1 MVSNLLMFSHGTQ
14 EWNCIKI
21 FAIKNGVSLYKNFN
35 IILNL
40 YFTEVNMEWISH
52 KMNTRSDTQMHFSY
66 NLSDKSSNLTEKY
79 KSHINR
85 INERQRYLR
94 CDFCDK
100 IFNYRCFSEQPINFL

>member
-1 MVSNLLMFSHGTQ
+1 
-14 EWNCIKI
+14 
-21 FAIKNGVSLYKNFN
+21 
-35 IILNL
+35 
-40 YFTEVNMEWISH
+40 
-52 KMNTRSDTQMHFSY
+52 MNARSDTQMHFSY

-100 IFNYRCFSEQPINFL
+100 IFNYRCFSEQPINFPFLKRFFFTLQIILRGLNSYFNSSVATG